1 MKENFLPSL
10 TKVLQYEG
18 GYTNHPLDKGG
29 PTNLGITLSTLKQ
42 FYDEYDYGDL
52 DGDGDVDINDI
63 KMLNT
68 LELAAPIYKKYYW
81 DKMKL
86 DLFPSGPD
94 FLMFDFG
101 VNSGPRNAIKILQ
114 RSLNRYTNNAIDVDG
129 VLGPQTMNKINNTNP
144 KILVDS
150 MLKERNIFY
159 NKLISLNP
167 SQEVFRKGWFN
178 RLDRVSKEV
187 QEFMS

>member
-1 MKENFLPSL
+1 
-10 TKVLQYEG
+10 
-18 GYTNHPLDKGG
+18 
-29 PTNLGITLSTLKQ
+29 
-42 FYDEYDYGDL
+42 
-52 DGDGDVDINDI
+52 
-63 KMLNT
+63 MLNT